1 METENYK
8 SLEAK
13 PLFDSQNRIESLFDR
28 LSGVIKKNKNSDDS
42 VKEGHWSDDQQQ
54 EWEELRAEIET
65 SKENIQVIYNPDGT
79 IYDEARSKRT
89 NSFWRRI
96 QLIDLGVELADIMIR
111 RPLQWN
117 VTDLKIGSGSKG
129 LETGKRYSLKYFES
143 IMWAPRTITKG
154 LKGAD
159 LKDAPDIIEGGL
171 KIAGKGLEHAGDVV
185 ESSLG
190 LAQVTGKAAL
200 AVAKTAP
207 NAIEAGLK
215 SAEVAVKVIEASPQA
230 IEAGLKAIEVIAASP
245 QAIEAGLKAA
255 EAAVVLL
262 EVAPKAIEVAAG
274 SAEILKFVGS
284 LASILK

>member
-28 LSGVIKKNKNSDDS
+28 LSGVIKKNKNPDGS
-42 VKEGHWSDDQQQ
+42 VKEEHWSDDQQQ

-79 IYDEARSKRT
+79 IYDKARSKRT
-89 NSFWRRI
+89 NSFWKRI
-96 QLIDLGVELADIMIR
+96 QLINLGIDLADIMIHV
-111 RPLQWN
+111 P
-117 VTDLKIGSGSKG
+117 DLKVGSGSKV
-129 LETGKRYSLKYFES
+129 LETGRTYSLKYFES
-143 IMWAPRTITKG
+143 IMWAPRTIGKG
-154 LKGAD
+154 LKGMD

-171 KIAGKGLEHAGDVV
+171 KMAGKGLEHAGDVV

-190 LAQVTGKAAL
+190 LTQVTGKTAQ
-200 AVAKTAP
+200 AVAEAAP
-207 NAIEAGLK
+207 HAIEAGLK

-255 EAAVVLL
+255 EAAMVLL

>member
-28 LSGVIKKNKNSDDS
+28 LSGVIKKNKNPDGS
-42 VKEGHWSDDQQQ
+42 VKEEHWSDDQQQ

-79 IYDEARSKRT
+79 IYDKARSKRT
-89 NSFWRRI
+89 NSFWKRI
-96 QLIDLGVELADIMIR
+96 QLINLGIDLADIMIHV
-111 RPLQWN
+111 P
-117 VTDLKIGSGSKG
+117 DLKVGSGSKV
-129 LETGKRYSLKYFES
+129 LETGRTYSLKYFES
-143 IMWAPRTITKG
+143 IMWAPRTIGKG
-154 LKGAD
+154 LKGMD

-171 KIAGKGLEHAGDVV
+171 KMAGKGLEHAGDVV

-190 LAQVTGKAAL
+190 LTQVTGKTAQ
-200 AVAKTAP
+200 AVAEAAP
-207 NAIEAGLK
+207 HAIEAGLK
-215 SAEVAVKVIEASPQA
+215 SAEVAIKVLEASPQA

-255 EAAVVLL
+255 EAAMVLL

>member
-8 SLEAK
+8 DLEAK

-28 LSGVIKKNKNSDDS
+28 LSGIIKKNKEPEDS
-42 VKEGHWSDDQQQ
+42 VKEEHWSEDQQQ
-54 EWEELRAEIET
+54 EWDGKLAEIEI
-65 SKENIQVIYNPDGT
+65 SKENIQVTYNPDGT
-79 IYDEARSKRT
+79 IYDKARSKRT

-96 QLIDLGVELADIMIR
+96 QLIDLGIDLADIMIH
-111 RPLQWN
+111 
-117 VTDLKIGSGSKG
+117 VHDLKVGSGSKV
-129 LETGKRYSLKYFES
+129 LETGRTYSLKYFES
-143 IMWAPRTITKG
+143 IMWAPRAIGKG
-154 LKGAD
+154 MD

-171 KIAGKGLEHAGDVV
+171 KMAGKGLEHAGDVV

-190 LAQVTGKAAL
+190 LAQVTGKAAQ
-200 AVAKTAP
+200 AVAEAAP
-207 NAIEAGLK
+207 HAIEAGLK
-215 SAEVAVKVIEASPQA
+215 SAEVAIKVLEASPQA
-230 IEAGLKAIEVIAASP
+230 IEAGLKGAEVAVKVIAASP

-255 EAAVVLL
+255 EAAMVLL

>member
-28 LSGVIKKNKNSDDS
+28 LSGVIKKNKNPDGS
-42 VKEGHWSDDQQQ
+42 VKEEHWSDDQQQ

-79 IYDEARSKRT
+79 IYDKARSKRT

-96 QLIDLGVELADIMIR
+96 QLIDLGIDLAHIMIHV
-111 RPLQWN
+111 P
-117 VTDLKIGSGSKG
+117 DLKVGSGSKV
-129 LETGKRYSLKYFES
+129 LETGRTYSLKYFES
-143 IMWAPRTITKG
+143 IMWAPRTIGKG
-154 LKGAD
+154 LKGMD

-171 KIAGKGLEHAGDVV
+171 KMAGKGLEHAGDVV

-190 LAQVTGKAAL
+190 LAQVTGKAAQ
-200 AVAKTAP
+200 AVAEAAP
-207 NAIEAGLK
+207 HAIEAGLK
-215 SAEVAVKVIEASPQA
+215 NAEVAIKVVEASPQA
-230 IEAGLKAIEVIAASP
+230 IEAGLKGAEVAVKVIAASP

-255 EAAVVLL
+255 EAAMVLL

>member
-28 LSGVIKKNKNSDDS
+28 LSGVIKKNKNPDGS
-42 VKEGHWSDDQQQ
+42 VKEEHWSDDQQQ

-79 IYDEARSKRT
+79 IYDKARSKRT
-89 NSFWRRI
+89 NSFWKRI
-96 QLIDLGVELADIMIR
+96 QLINLGIDLADIMIHV
-111 RPLQWN
+111 P
-117 VTDLKIGSGSKG
+117 DLKVGSGSKV
-129 LETGKRYSLKYFES
+129 LETGRTYSLKYFES
-143 IMWAPRTITKG
+143 IMWAPRTIGKG
-154 LKGAD
+154 LKGMD

-171 KIAGKGLEHAGDVV
+171 KMAGKGLEHAGDVV

-190 LAQVTGKAAL
+190 LTQVTGKTAQ
-200 AVAKTAP
+200 AVAEAAP
-207 NAIEAGLK
+207 HAIEAGLK
-215 SAEVAVKVIEASPQA
+215 SAEVAIKVLEASPQA
-230 IEAGLKAIEVIAASP
+230 IEAGLKGAEVAVKVIAASP
-245 QAIEAGLKAA
+245 QAIEAGLKTA
-255 EAAVVLL
+255 EAAMVLL

>member
-28 LSGVIKKNKNSDDS
+28 LSGVIKKNKNPDGS
-42 VKEGHWSDDQQQ
+42 VKEEHWSDDQQQ

-65 SKENIQVIYNPDGT
+65 SKENIQVTYNPDGT
-79 IYDEARSKRT
+79 IYDKARSKRT
-89 NSFWRRI
+89 NSFWKRI
-96 QLIDLGVELADIMIR
+96 QLINLGIDLADIMIHV
-111 RPLQWN
+111 P
-117 VTDLKIGSGSKG
+117 DLKVGSGSKV
-129 LETGKRYSLKYFES
+129 LETGRTYSLKYFES
-143 IMWAPRTITKG
+143 IMWAPRAIGKG
-154 LKGAD
+154 LKGMD

-171 KIAGKGLEHAGDVV
+171 KMAGKGLEHAGDVV

-190 LAQVTGKAAL
+190 LAQVTGKAAQ
-200 AVAKTAP
+200 AIVKTAP
-207 NAIEAGLK
+207 HAIEAGLK
-215 SAEVAVKVIEASPQA
+215 SAEVAIKVIEASPRA
-230 IEAGLKAIEVIAASP
+230 IEAGLKGAEVAIKVIAASP

-255 EAAVVLL
+255 EAAMVLL

>member
-8 SLEAK
+8 DLEAK

-28 LSGVIKKNKNSDDS
+28 LSGVIKKNKEPDGP
-42 VKEGHWSDDQQQ
+42 VKEHWSDDQQQ
-54 EWEELRAEIET
+54 EWDGKLAEIET
-65 SKENIQVIYNPDGT
+65 SKENIQVTYNPDGT
-79 IYDEARSKRT
+79 IYDKARSKRT

-96 QLIDLGVELADIMIR
+96 QLIDLGIDLAHIMIHV
-111 RPLQWN
+111 P
-117 VTDLKIGSGSKG
+117 DLKVGSGSKV
-129 LETGKRYSLKYFES
+129 LETGRTYSLKYFES
-143 IMWAPRTITKG
+143 IMWAPRAIGKG
-154 LKGAD
+154 LKGMD

-171 KIAGKGLEHAGDVV
+171 KMAGKGLEHAGDVV

-190 LAQVTGKAAL
+190 LAQTGKAAQ
-200 AVAKTAP
+200 AVAEAAP
-207 NAIEAGLK
+207 HAIEAGLK
-215 SAEVAVKVIEASPQA
+215 SAEVAIKVIEASPRA
-230 IEAGLKAIEVIAASP
+230 IEAGLKGAEVAVKVIAASP

-255 EAAVVLL
+255 EAAMVLL

>member
-8 SLEAK
+8 DLEAK

-28 LSGVIKKNKNSDDS
+28 LSGVIKKNKEPDGS
-42 VKEGHWSDDQQQ
+42 VKEHWSEDQQQ
-54 EWEELRAEIET
+54 EWDGKLAEIET
-65 SKENIQVIYNPDGT
+65 SKENIQVTYNPDGT
-79 IYDEARSKRT
+79 IYDKARSKRT

-96 QLIDLGVELADIMIR
+96 QLIDLGIDLADIMIHV
-111 RPLQWN
+111 P
-117 VTDLKIGSGSKG
+117 DLKVGSGSKV
-129 LETGKRYSLKYFES
+129 LETGRTYSLKYFES
-143 IMWAPRTITKG
+143 IMWAPRAIGKG
-154 LKGAD
+154 LKGTD

-171 KIAGKGLEHAGDVV
+171 KMAGKGLEHAGDVV

-190 LAQVTGKAAL
+190 LAQVTGKAAQ

-207 NAIEAGLK
+207 HAIEAGLK
-215 SAEVAVKVIEASPQA
+215 SAEVAVK
-230 IEAGLKAIEVIAASP
+230 VIAASP

-255 EAAVVLL
+255 EAAMVLL

-274 SAEILKFVGS
+274 SAEILKFVGG

>member
-8 SLEAK
+8 DLEAK

-28 LSGVIKKNKNSDDS
+28 LSGVIKKNKNPDGS
-42 VKEGHWSDDQQQ
+42 VKEEHWSDDQQQ

-79 IYDEARSKRT
+79 IYDKARSKRT
-89 NSFWRRI
+89 NSFWKRI
-96 QLIDLGVELADIMIR
+96 QLINLGIDLADIMIHV
-111 RPLQWN
+111 P
-117 VTDLKIGSGSKG
+117 DLKVGSGSKV
-129 LETGKRYSLKYFES
+129 LETGRTYSLKYFES
-143 IMWAPRTITKG
+143 IMWAPRAIGKG
-154 LKGAD
+154 LKGMD

-171 KIAGKGLEHAGDVV
+171 KMAGKGLEHAGDVV

-190 LAQVTGKAAL
+190 LAQVTGKAAQ
-200 AVAKTAP
+200 AVAEAAP
-207 NAIEAGLK
+207 HAIEAGLK
-215 SAEVAVKVIEASPQA
+215 SAEVAIKVLEASPQA
-230 IEAGLKAIEVIAASP
+230 IEAGLKGAEVAVKVIAASP

-255 EAAVVLL
+255 EAAMVLL

>member
-28 LSGVIKKNKNSDDS
+28 LSGVIKKNKNPDGS
-42 VKEGHWSDDQQQ
+42 VKEEHWSDDQQQ

-79 IYDEARSKRT
+79 IYDKARSKRT
-89 NSFWRRI
+89 NSFWKRI
-96 QLIDLGVELADIMIR
+96 QLINLGIDLADIMIHV
-111 RPLQWN
+111 P
-117 VTDLKIGSGSKG
+117 DLKVGSGSKV
-129 LETGKRYSLKYFES
+129 LETGRTYSLKYFES
-143 IMWAPRTITKG
+143 IMWAPRAIGKG
-154 LKGAD
+154 LKGMD

-171 KIAGKGLEHAGDVV
+171 KMAGKGLEHAGDVV

-190 LAQVTGKAAL
+190 LTQVTGKTAQ
-200 AVAKTAP
+200 AVAEAAP
-207 NAIEAGLK
+207 HAIEAGLK
-215 SAEVAVKVIEASPQA
+215 SAEVAIKVLEASPQA

-255 EAAVVLL
+255 EAAMVLL

>member
-28 LSGVIKKNKNSDDS
+28 LSGVIKKNKNPDGS
-42 VKEGHWSDDQQQ
+42 VKEEHWSDDQQQ

-79 IYDEARSKRT
+79 IYDKARSKRT
-89 NSFWRRI
+89 NSFWKRI
-96 QLIDLGVELADIMIR
+96 QLINLGIDLADIMIHV
-111 RPLQWN
+111 P
-117 VTDLKIGSGSKG
+117 DLKVGSGSKV
-129 LETGKRYSLKYFES
+129 LETGRTYSLKYFES
-143 IMWAPRTITKG
+143 IMWAPRAIGKG
-154 LKGAD
+154 MD
-159 LKDAPDIIEGGL
+159 LKDSPDIIEGGL
-171 KIAGKGLEHAGDVV
+171 KMAGKGLEHAGDVV

-190 LAQVTGKAAL
+190 LAQVTGKAAQ
-200 AVAKTAP
+200 AVAEAAP
-207 NAIEAGLK
+207 HAIEAGLK
-215 SAEVAVKVIEASPQA
+215 SAEVAIKVLEASPQA
-230 IEAGLKAIEVIAASP
+230 IEAGLKGAEVAVKVIAASP

-255 EAAVVLL
+255 EAAMVLL